1 MEHTDYKNTREK
13 ASYCLGL
20 ETGRG
25 LKTQFADLDLTIFHQ
40 GLKDAFSDAKP
51 KVKEEEVRQVMSA
64 IQHQMIQQQR
74 QILARLSDENKKA
87 SEKFLEQNKVKPGIV
102 TLSSGLQYRVLSSKK
117 GEAGSSATILDFVT
131 IHYKASFPNGTVFEN
146 TYDKGQP
153 KSLGINQM
161 IPGWAEA
168 IKLMKIGEKWE
179 LYVPP
184 YLAYGEAGFP
194 PVIPPNALL
203 IFEIELLG
211 INEQLPGG

>member
-1 MEHTDYKNTREK
+1 MDGELKNTRDK

-20 ETGRG
+20 EAGRG
-25 LKTQFADLDLTIFHQ
+25 LKMQFADLDLNLFNQ
-40 GLKDAFSDAKP
+40 GLKDAFTDAKP
-51 KVKEEEVRQVMSA
+51 KIKEEELRQVMSA

-74 QILARLSDENKKA
+74 QMLARISDENKKA
-87 SEKFLEQNKVKPGIV
+87 AEKFLSENKAKPGV
-102 TLSSGLQYRVLSSKK
+102 TTLPSGLRYRVLTAKS
-117 GEAGSSATILDFVT
+117 AGSSPNILDMVT

-146 TYDKGQP
+146 TYEKNQP
-153 KSLGINQM
+153 KTLGINQM

-168 IKLMKIGEKWE
+168 LKLMKPGEKWE

-211 INEQLPGG
+211 VNQQLTA